1 MRIDCAPRGS
11 SDTSQTFFLCLLCH
25 GFCNRRRYARIERR
39 RDHIITRELIADELR
54 KRARRRHFHSFGD
67 IFCAHIQRTAE
78 PFTASDSRYLHG
90 FSMSEASS
98 LDVYKRQ
105 GYSIR
110 TKHPEI
116 KEKVKGVFAH
126 SIDRILPSKKNIELN
141 TIQKNHHPTEN
152 ISHVLKR
159 INSVY
164 NSLNYSV
171 INPEDIEAWWQDTD
185 WKEKEGLPYD
195 HYYITALIL
204 KNGHTLFIFDRRPVL
219 TEDEIRYW

>member
-1 MRIDCAPRGS
+1 MKVILVPLLAMSTFTTACKEHTINSKEKLEEPAKHIRETVTILS
-11 SDTSQTFFLCLLCH
+11 SH
-25 GFCNRRRYARIERR
+25 P
-39 RDHIITRELIADELR
+39 ELH
-54 KRARRRHFHSFGD
+54 HF
-67 IFCAHIQRTAE
+67 
-78 PFTASDSRYLHG
+78 P
-90 FSMSEASS
+90 ASS
-98 LDVYKRQ
+98 KIWIDKELTSLEESNISSRRL

-141 TIQKNHHPTEN
+141 TIQKNHHLTEN